1 MTPTVTFLAETV
13 QESNL
18 KKTTVYRYYPIPEM
32 KDKIIGDVKQH
43 LNSDLT
49 EYDTIEVSVQVIM
62 KQNNKTKPVR
72 FWYEDEQRPKDDT
85 KNT

>member
-1 MTPTVTFLAETV
+1 MTPTVTFLAETI
-13 QESNL
+13 QESSL
-18 KKTTVYRYYPIPEM
+18 RKTTVYRYYPIPDM
-32 KDKIIGDVKQH
+32 KNEIIEGVKQH

-62 KQNNKTKPVR
+62 KQYDKGKKFYYDKEKPI
-72 FWYEDEQRPKDDT
+72 DDT